1 LASRNIS
8 TINANAPSIQSA
20 RITQIFIANL
30 LQGVVYTPFFWIPA
44 SGYTVYMARFKEGD
58 RVRVKGRNASEQ
70 EVLEGRYAPF
80 MAGATG
86 TILKIYDSKQI
97 AVNLDIA
104 SLPEEV
110 RQRHAEQQETMH
122 RRWLDSL
129 SEEARNRLTDQEKA
143 FHLNYVVLLT
153 ESDLEPFGG
162 RPARQVQTSP
172 DRPSPTRKEGGKKG
186 RSATPSAKA
195 PQKAKGTAK
204 GQQPTP
210 SPKPSPKKSEG
221 GKREQAKAPSAAA
234 PARPTPQQLDLME
247 EAYLKARQRKAR

>member
-1 LASRNIS
+1 
-8 TINANAPSIQSA
+8 
-20 RITQIFIANL
+20 
-30 LQGVVYTPFFWIPA
+30 
-44 SGYTVYMARFKEGD
+44 MARFKEGD
-58 RVRVKGRNASEQ
+58 RVRVKGRHASEQ

-86 TILKIYDSKQI
+86 TILKIYDSNQI

-162 RPARQVQTSP
+162 RPARRAQTAPANLRRQAKRAAREGSR
-172 DRPSPTRKEGGKKG
+172 RPLHLKR
-186 RSATPSAKA
+186 
-195 PQKAKGTAK
+195 
-204 GQQPTP
+204 
-210 SPKPSPKKSEG
+210 PKRQRGNRQLPHPNLRPRRERAASEG
-221 GKREQAKAPSAAA
+221 RRKLHRQHLPAPPRSSSI
-234 PARPTPQQLDLME
+234 
-247 EAYLKARQRKAR
+247 

>member
-1 LASRNIS
+1 
-8 TINANAPSIQSA
+8 
-20 RITQIFIANL
+20 
-30 LQGVVYTPFFWIPA
+30 
-44 SGYTVYMARFKEGD
+44 MARFKEGD
-58 RVRVKGRNASEQ
+58 RVRVKVRNASEQ

-110 RQRHAEQQETMH
+110 RQRHAEQQEAMH

-129 SEEARNRLTDQEKA
+129 SEEARSRLTDQEKA

-153 ESDLEPFGG
+153 ESDLEPFSG
-162 RPARQVQTSP
+162 RPTRQAQTAPAKASL
-172 DRPSPTRKEGGKKG
+172 PSKAGRKKG
-186 RSATPSAKA
+186 RSATPSPKA
-195 PQKAKGTAK
+195 PQKAKGA
-204 GQQPTP
+204 QQQQRATT
-210 SPKPSPKKSEG
+210 SPKPSPKKREG
-221 GKREQAKAPSAAA
+221 GKRGQAKVPSAPT

>member
-1 LASRNIS
+1 
-8 TINANAPSIQSA
+8 
-20 RITQIFIANL
+20 
-30 LQGVVYTPFFWIPA
+30 
-44 SGYTVYMARFKEGD
+44 MARFKEGD
-58 RVRVKGRNASEQ
+58 RVRVKGRHASEQ

-80 MAGATG
+80 MAGARG

-162 RPARQVQTSP
+162 RPARRAQTAP
-172 DRPSPTRKEGGKKG
+172 AKPAPPSKEGSKRGQ
-186 RSATPSAKA
+186 SATPSPKA
-195 PQKAKGTAK
+195 PQKAKG
-204 GQQPTP
+204 QQTTP
-210 SPKPSPKKSEG
+210 SPKPSPKKRES
-221 GKREQAKAPSAAA
+221 GKRGQAKAPSAA

>member
-1 LASRNIS
+1 
-8 TINANAPSIQSA
+8 
-20 RITQIFIANL
+20 
-30 LQGVVYTPFFWIPA
+30 
-44 SGYTVYMARFKEGD
+44 MARFKEGD
-58 RVRVKGRNASEQ
+58 RVRVKARTASEQ

-80 MAGATG
+80 MASATG
-86 TILKIYDSKQI
+86 TILKIYDPKQI
-97 AVNLDIA
+97 AVNLDIE

-162 RPARQVQTSP
+162 RPSRQAQAAKPT
-172 DRPSPTRKEGGKKG
+172 PSSKEGGKKG
-186 RSATPSAKA
+186 SVPK
-195 PQKAKGTAK
+195 
-204 GQQPTP
+204 PTP
-210 SPKPSPKKSEG
+210 TGTKKQPRVVPTPKPSPKKSG
-221 GKREQAKAPSAAA
+221 GVKRGQAKAPSEAA